1 MRPGAVCHAQVLPL
15 AHPCTPT
22 SVCVMWADAL
32 LTLERT
38 HLLRLTVWG
47 GASVVLGSLLLAW
60 LALRSVRSPL
70 LQHFAIQTAA
80 WGAVDLGICA
90 WGWQGLKL
98 RDLDGATALV
108 NFLWLNVGLDVGYA
122 AVGITLALASW
133 KLGQKLGGVGAG
145 IGVVVQGLALALLDL
160 VLLAEI
166 AAARAA

>member
-1 MRPGAVCHAQVLPL
+1 
-15 AHPCTPT
+15 
-22 SVCVMWADAL
+22 MWADVL
-32 LTLERT
+32 LNLERT

-47 GASVVLGSLLLAW
+47 GASVVLGSLVLAW
-60 LALRSVRSPL
+60 LALRSIRSPL

-80 WGAVDLGICA
+80 WGAVDLAICV
-90 WGWQGLKL
+90 WGWQGLAL

-122 AVGITLALASW
+122 AVGVTLAIACW
-133 KLGQKLGGVGAG
+133 KLGKKLGGVGAG